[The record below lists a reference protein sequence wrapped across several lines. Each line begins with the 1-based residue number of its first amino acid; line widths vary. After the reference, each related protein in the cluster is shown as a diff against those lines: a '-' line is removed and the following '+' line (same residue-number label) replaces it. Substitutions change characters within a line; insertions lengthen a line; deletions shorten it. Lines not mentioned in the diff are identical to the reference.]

1 MATSTRTSAFIANNN
16 KRTLALVVA
25 DVSLSSECLS
35 IFDGYIA
42 DGLSKRREESRKSQ
56 PNWVANKFRHG
67 CRSITVLHNDRRTPL
82 FTPDYGVHCILLE
95 FEVSLNLGGP
105 LAQKG
110 ARQGRPASLSSVQ
123 GNGLLGLDSLTSVP
137 SLPVPSFV
145 YDTV

>member
-105 LAQKG
+105 LA
-110 ARQGRPASLSSVQ
+110 
-123 GNGLLGLDSLTSVP
+123 
-137 SLPVPSFV
+137 PSFKKRQDRV
-145 YDTV
+145 ALLPCLLSRVTASSAWIV